1 MTNQHAEHSGAGHHL
16 PAPGL
21 PARTNRRGTPSPS
34 VSGGLPVR
42 PNNPE
47 PPVHT
52 FPGRPRADAASPRPV
67 GAWPVPRSQQVQ
79 TACTDETCVRFHVVL
94 DTVRAMLEEQPSERT
109 VRSTAR
115 RICAAVTLLADEIV
129 AEKREAA

>member
-1 MTNQHAEHSGAGHHL
+1 MTNQHTEHPGVGHHL

-21 PARTNRRGTPSPS
+21 PAHTIRRGAPSPS
-34 VSGGLPVR
+34 VPGSLPDHSHI
-42 PNNPE
+42 PE

-52 FPGRPRADAASPRPV
+52 YPGRPRAEAANPRPA
-67 GAWPVPRSQQVQ
+67 GAWPIPRSQQVR
-79 TACTDETCVRFHVVL
+79 TARTDETRVRFHVVL
-94 DTVRAMLEEQPSERT
+94 DTARAMLEEQPSERT

-115 RICAAVTLLADEIV
+115 RLCAAVTLLADEIV